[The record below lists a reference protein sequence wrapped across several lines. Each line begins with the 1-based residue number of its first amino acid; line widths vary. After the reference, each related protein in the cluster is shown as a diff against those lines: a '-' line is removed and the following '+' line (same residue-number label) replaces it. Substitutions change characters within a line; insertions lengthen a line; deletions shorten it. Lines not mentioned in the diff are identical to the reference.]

1 MTQKALKAKYF
12 RLGLKYF
19 GMPYHLAVRY
29 SQWVRGTFTA
39 SPSYFPCKMGGEL
52 ISRTQ
57 HYCAE
62 CDEYYFVDRYLMPDG
77 KIMVADDHFGDLY
90 IEKIE
95 KG

>member
-1 MTQKALKAKYF
+1 MTQKKLKAKYF

-29 SQWVRGTFTA
+29 SQWICGTFTA
-39 SPSYFPCKMGGEL
+39 SPSYFPCKMGGVL

-57 HYCAE
+57 HYCSE

-77 KIMVADDHFGDLY
+77 KIMIVDSHFGDL
-90 IEKIE
+90 ILEK
-95 KG
+95 